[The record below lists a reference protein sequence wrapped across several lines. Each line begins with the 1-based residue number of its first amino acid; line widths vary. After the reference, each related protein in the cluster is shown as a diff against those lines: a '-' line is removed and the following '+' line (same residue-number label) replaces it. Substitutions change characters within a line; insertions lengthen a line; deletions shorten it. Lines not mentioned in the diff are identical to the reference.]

1 MWLTVCMWLAI
12 NLWYCCNKPNQIF
25 PGLTV
30 THWYIH
36 LLVHSFNTYLYK
48 NYMQNFVKLK
58 SVQFSCSVVSN
69 SLTPHELQH
78 SRPPYPSPTPGA
90 CSNSCP
96 LSRWCHSTIS
106 SSVIPFSSHLQ
117 SFPASGSFQMSQF
130 FASGGERIEASAS
143 AAVLPVKGLML
154 KLKLQYCAH
163 LMWRTDSFEKT
174 LMPGKIEGRRRGG
187 DGGWDAWMASLT
199 QWIWIWA
206 SSWRWWRTDKPGVL
220 QFMGSQ
226 RVGHDWSDLAAAAAA
241 WFFQ

>member
-130 FASGGERIEASAS
+130 FASGGQSFGVLASTS
-143 AAVLPVKGLML
+143 VLSMNTQDWSPLGWTHWISLQPKGLS
-154 KLKLQYCAH
+154 
-163 LMWRTDSFEKT
+163 RVFSKT
-174 LMPGKIEGRRRGG
+174 IVQKHQFLGVQL
-187 DGGWDAWMASLT
+187 SL
-199 QWIWIWA
+199 
-206 SSWRWWRTDKPGVL
+206 
-220 QFMGSQ
+220 
-226 RVGHDWSDLAAAAAA
+226 
-241 WFFQ
+241 